1 MAQESGELPCMFATR
16 CTVDSRTSE
25 GEKFVRDTEMGAVDF
40 KTALRLNFGRAEA
53 ILAVRN
59 ACMHE

>member
-1 MAQESGELPCMFATR
+1 M
-16 CTVDSRTSE
+16 
-25 GEKFVRDTEMGAVDF
+25 RDTKPGAVVF

-59 ACMHE
+59 DCMHE